1 MRQELEAHR
10 YSQAVNKCIR
20 KFLNYPSVGYLV
32 VFTRIEWKW
41 ISVSVSVLFD
51 ALQGRLRWTF
61 G

>member
-1 MRQELEAHR
+1 MC
-10 YSQAVNKCIR
+10 Y
-20 KFLNYPSVGYLV
+20 
-32 VFTRIEWKW
+32 TRIEWKW